1 MSIKAEFVHIA
12 PVSLTSDFPLKKILD
27 ALEKMKKPELTLTD
41 VHKILSECFP
51 GFTENHSALYFTKT
65 KLLFDSGVNDFT
77 ALPAAQQ
84 TVRKNCF
91 KILIYLQLA
100 KNRKDHNKG
109 LATTWTHPVNP
120 DDTVFLNTSI
130 KPISALK
137 LTIPNFLRD
146 VQLQADIQNPEFA
159 AEMAKI
165 FQHPEPNTLQQIV
178 EKKQVVEIDFQEFY
192 EIVNLNSKVL
202 TLETSKKTKLFIS
215 ECVNSNIYF
224 RSSFDVVI
232 ITRCKN
238 CEIFIPGVKKITL
251 IEHSNDLNVT
261 IISRALHISN
271 VSDSIIH
278 TYTCFEPQLLG
289 ETINVILGPHNANYT
304 EIFDTLELNAI
315 QLNNDFGLMFSTP
328 HTFFTAQQF
337 LDHKKNLFNTL
348 GPDSYENMILPKE
361 FTIYQYNALLV
372 DKRFLSISKEI
383 EALLKVPIEQGVV
396 VPILAPA
403 KFKEV
408 VISRAIQFQKIKH
421 LIKDY
426 KLTPE
431 QQEKFFDAVQG
442 HFREWLMTKPH
453 SVGSLI
459 RILNSLSQKF

>member
-27 ALEKMKKPELTLTD
+27 GLEKVKKPDITLAEI
-41 VHKILSECFP
+41 HKIMNDCFP
-51 GFTENHSALYFTKT
+51 DFNEGHSALYFTKA
-65 KLLFDSGVNDFT
+65 KLLFDPAVNDFT
-77 ALPAAQQ
+77 TITAGHQ
-84 TVRKNCF
+84 TVRKNSF

-137 LTIPNFLRD
+137 LTIPNFLKD
-146 VQLQADIQNPEFA
+146 VQLQAEIQNPEFA
-159 AEMAKI
+159 AEVTKI
-165 FQHPEPNTLQQIV
+165 FQHPEPGTLQQIV

-192 EIVNLNSKVL
+192 EIINLSNKVL
-202 TLETSKKTKLFIS
+202 TLENSKKTKLFIS

-224 RSSFDVVI
+224 RSNFDTVI

-238 CEIFIPGVKKITL
+238 CEIFIPGVKRITL

-289 ETINVILGPHNANYT
+289 ETINVILGPYNTNYT
-304 EIFDTLELNAI
+304 EIFDTLEQNGI
-315 QLNNDFGLMFSTP
+315 QLNNDFAQLFSKP
-328 HTFFTAQQF
+328 HSFFTTQQF
-337 LDHKKNLFNTL
+337 LDHKKNLFSILSPEN
-348 GPDSYENMILPKE
+348 YENMILPKE

-383 EALLKVPIEQGVV
+383 EALLKVPVEQGVV
-396 VPILAPA
+396 VPILAPV
-403 KFKEV
+403 KFKEA
-408 VISRAIQFQKIKH
+408 VISRSIQFQKIKQ
-421 LIKDY
+421 LIKEY

-431 QQEKFFDAVQG
+431 QQEKFFEAVQG
-442 HFREWLMTKPH
+442 YFREWLMTKPH